1 MDTSRKKYD
10 FVYNFIAAGKNIT
23 EVINV
28 KNKMNQLFKDKL
40 FLVMMVLGLLT
51 IVAAA
56 GAVKIRKG
64 DNINEQNPYLEV
76 PQTQGILAENIPQ
89 NKTGN
94 GGSTENA
101 ETKAQAAG
109 SSDASYSSDDKSDSA
124 DKGENSAKAAGA
136 GDGAAQAVTLNFG
149 GQRTLQ
155 WPVKGN
161 VVLDYSM
168 ETTVYF
174 PTLDQYKCNPAL
186 IIQGDISDPV
196 SAPADARV
204 LESGSNEE
212 IGNYVVLDLGNEYTA
227 VCGQLKDIQVA
238 ENEYVTKGTL
248 LGYVSEPTKYYS
260 IEGNNVYFELM
271 HEGQPVD
278 ALDYLE

>member
-1 MDTSRKKYD
+1 MNKKLRS
-10 FVYNFIAAGKNIT
+10 GKNIT

-64 DNINEQNPYLEV
+64 DNINEQNPYLEA

-89 NKTGN
+89 NKAGN
-94 GGSTENA
+94 GNKTENA
-101 ETKAQAAG
+101 ETRAQAAG

-124 DKGENSAKAAGA
+124 DKGESTAKAAGA
-136 GDGAAQAVTLNFG
+136 ADGAVGAVTLNYSG
-149 GQRTLQ
+149 KRDLQ
-155 WPVKGN
+155 WPVRGN

-168 ETTVYF
+168 DTTIYF

-186 IIQGDISDPV
+186 IIQGDVSDPV

-204 LESGSNEE
+204 LEAGSNEE

-227 VCGQLKDIQVA
+227 VCGQLKDVQVA

-260 IEGNNVYFELM
+260 IEGNNVYFALM
-271 HEGQPVD
+271 HDGQPVD